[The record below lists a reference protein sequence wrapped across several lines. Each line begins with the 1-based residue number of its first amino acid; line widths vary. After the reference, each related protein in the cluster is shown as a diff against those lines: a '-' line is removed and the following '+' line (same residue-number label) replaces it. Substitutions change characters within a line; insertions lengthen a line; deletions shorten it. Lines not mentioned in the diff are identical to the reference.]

1 LDTRSVD
8 SIDEYYLAKLGG
20 MYFRFYQYI
29 ESDEKAPEGDELGF
43 MPETK
48 VISMDIVNILKSA
61 K

>member
-1 LDTRSVD
+1 
-8 SIDEYYLAKLGG
+8 